1 MKDACIFCGFMKY
14 NNNKKLILLQYES
27 VIQKIKS
34 KWESK
39 SDLEFKRKIRG
50 SFENLPA
57 FNAKYHHGYYK
68 KHLLEK
74 CTEPRFELVNNIVFQ
89 QLTNYLN
96 PLLDKGRALE
106 IPQLLKTYKCYL
118 QENSYESFDSYTTQK
133 L

>member
-1 MKDACIFCGFMKY
+1 MKDGCIFCGFIKY

-39 SDLEFKRKIRG
+39 GDLEFKRKIGG

-74 CTEPRFELVNNIVFQ
+74 CTETRFELVNNIVFQ

-106 IPQLLKTYKCYL
+106 IPQLLKTCKFYL
-118 QENSYESFDSYTTQK
+118 QENSYESFDSHTTQK